1 MVAQPEG
8 SGPQPPGPG
17 SGQSLNT
24 TGRRLN
30 EQTRERSPFMFLV
43 IGLCFFLPFISISCS
58 GQRLGTLSGIQ
69 LVTGDEIDIDE
80 QALEQQFTEA
90 FGTTGTT
97 EADDEAPS
105 DAPENDPS
113 IFAII
118 ALAAAVL
125 GVIAGFVTRGRTRA
139 MVSFAAALAGL
150 VGLIGL
156 RFDLQGD
163 VSEGEGLISVDYRL
177 GYWISALLFLAL
189 ALSHGTYLRGARR
202 TGPPSTGPP
211 GPGP

>member
-1 MVAQPEG
+1 
-8 SGPQPPGPG
+8 
-17 SGQSLNT
+17 
-24 TGRRLN
+24 
-30 EQTRERSPFMFLV
+30 MFLV

-80 QALEQQFTEA
+80 EALTESFAEA
-90 FGTTGTT
+90 FGTTGT
-97 EADDEAPS
+97 EAP
-105 DAPENDPS
+105 DEGTPEEPPENDPS
-113 IFAII
+113 IWAIL

-125 GVIAGFVTRGRTRA
+125 GVIVGFVTKGRARA
-139 MVSFAAALAGL
+139 MSSFVAALLGL

-163 VSEGEGLISVDYRL
+163 VGEAEGLVSVDYRL

-189 ALSHGTYLRGARR
+189 ALSHGTYLRGARQ

-211 GPGP
+211 PTGPPDPGG